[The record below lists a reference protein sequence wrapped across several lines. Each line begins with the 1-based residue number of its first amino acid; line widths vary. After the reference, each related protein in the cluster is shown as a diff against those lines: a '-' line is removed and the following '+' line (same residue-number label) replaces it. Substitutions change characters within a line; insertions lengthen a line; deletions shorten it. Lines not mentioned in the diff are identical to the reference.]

1 MAGALNCL
9 PQGFRLDD
17 ASELANLIVAAYD
30 QFKPPVGRPSRWPLS
45 RPYELTAAF
54 SAQLPFHDT
63 ETFGFIARRID
74 SNTVYVVFRG
84 TESPDDWLANI
95 ELRHVP
101 QQHGWGNVEEG
112 FNRVYAPCSQVII
125 AAIRDAEAA
134 QVLVAGHSLG
144 GALATLC
151 AADLKS
157 TLNIDPTVYTL
168 ASPRVGDVA
177 FANRFNA
184 ECPGL
189 WRVVNTEDVITT
201 VPVATTAFESPHLT
215 LVARLVRL
223 LVRLPI
229 VGRWAMRRLG
239 WMRTLF
245 SDDVYEHV
253 GIPVDFTRNNG
264 TVLANHEMATYLA
277 AIAESTND
285 PLRTAPALVG
295 TPH

>member
-1 MAGALNCL
+1 V
-9 PQGFRLDD
+9 PQGFRRDV
-17 ASELANLIVAAYD
+17 AAELANLIVAAYD
-30 QFKPPVGRPSRWPLS
+30 QFKPPVGRPTRWPLS
-45 RPYELTAAF
+45 SPYELVASF
-54 SAQLPFHDT
+54 SARLPFHDT
-63 ETFGFIARRID
+63 ETFGFVARRSD
-74 SNTVYVVFRG
+74 SRDVYVVFRG

-101 QQHGWGNVEEG
+101 QQHGWGRVEEG
-112 FNRVYAPCSQVII
+112 FDRVYAQCSQVIV
-125 AAIRDAEAA
+125 AAIRDSGAD

-144 GALATLC
+144 GALATLS
-151 AADLKS
+151 AADLKA
-157 TLNIDPTVYTL
+157 TLNVNSTVYTL

-177 FANRFNA
+177 FADRFNA

-201 VPVATTAFESPHLT
+201 VPVATTAFESAHLT
-215 LVARLVRL
+215 IVARLVRL

-229 VGRWAMRRLG
+229 VGRWVRRRLG

-264 TVLANHEMATYLA
+264 TVLANHIMATYMA
-277 AIAESTND
+277 AIGASAND
-285 PLRTAPALVG
+285 PLGAGSALVG